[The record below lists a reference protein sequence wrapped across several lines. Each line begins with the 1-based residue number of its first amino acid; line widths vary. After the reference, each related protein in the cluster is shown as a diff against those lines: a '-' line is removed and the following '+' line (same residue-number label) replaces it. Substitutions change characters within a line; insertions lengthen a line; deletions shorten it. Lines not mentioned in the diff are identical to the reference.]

1 MLLPNHVGSTLCVP
15 IAKGVETGKVA
26 TFAESGAEPISAPST
41 ENSTLPVKVAGDG
54 GVRVADSEKGLPIV
68 EGSGDAVRVPETTGT
83 LPRFNRTVT
92 ELAPLFATRRSGRPS
107 RLTSSAARSPSPVPA
122 V

>member
-1 MLLPNHVGSTLCVP
+1 
-15 IAKGVETGKVA
+15 ETGNEA
-26 TFAESGAEPISAPST
+26 TFAESGAEPMSAPSM
-41 ENSTLPVKVAGDG
+41 ENSTFPVNVAGDG
-54 GVRVADSEKGLPIV
+54 GVRVAANEKDLPIV

-83 LPRFNRTVT
+83 LPRFRRTVT

-107 RLTSSAARSPSPVPA
+107 RLTSSAAISPSPMPA